1 MVEGVKAPRQ
11 QTNVVAWHE
20 RGQAHWLRFDGGRSR
35 ADVGLRRATFETSDV
50 RLVGVAHEPHDG
62 LADGVR
68 REIGADRR
76 VVGRQAALMI
86 VVARATDLVGR

>member
-1 MVEGVKAPRQ
+1 MVEGVKAPRR

-50 RLVGVAHEPHDG
+50 RRAVGGAGHG
-62 LADGVR
+62 GRGKGGGAADAER
-68 REIGADRR
+68 RCAVHLHRDRDE
-76 VVGRQAALMI
+76 L
-86 VVARATDLVGR
+86 